1 MFDLRL
7 FGVSLIELN
16 WLSMAL
22 RLLMAAACGGV
33 LGIERTRRGRA
44 AGMRTYAL
52 VCAGSALVMMT
63 SQFINEAFRVSTDP
77 GRMGAQV
84 VSGIGF
90 LCAGTILLTGHHKVM
105 GLTTAA
111 ALWASACIGLA
122 IGVGFYAGALVMYA
136 IIMVMMVAFAGY
148 RNRLGKT
155 TAEMHLYVVLADTD
169 ATARLLTKLHDCGY
183 EVSDLVEASADII
196 KGVGISCTLSAEKRV
211 DRQLALHRV
220 REVPGVL
227 YTEEVSA

>member
-1 MFDLRL
+1 MFTLTL
-7 FGVSLIELN
+7 FGISLIELN
-16 WLSMAL
+16 WLSMVV
-22 RLLMAAACGGV
+22 RLLLAAACGGI
-33 LGIERTRRGRA
+33 LGIERKRRGRA

-63 SQFINEAFRVSTDP
+63 SQFINEAFNITTDP

-84 VSGIGF
+84 VSGVGF
-90 LCAGTILLTGHHKVM
+90 LCAGTILLTGHHKLM

-111 ALWASACIGLA
+111 ALWAAACTGLA
-122 IGVGFYAGALVMYA
+122 IGVGFYAGALVMFA
-136 IIMVMMVAFAGY
+136 LIMIMMVAFAGY
-148 RNRLGKT
+148 SNRLGKMT
-155 TAEMHLYVVLADTD
+155 SEMHLYVVLTDAD

-183 EVSDLVEASADII
+183 EVTDLVEATTEIL
-196 KGVGISCTLSAEKRV
+196 KGVAISCTLSAEKRV

-227 YTEEVSA
+227 YPEEV